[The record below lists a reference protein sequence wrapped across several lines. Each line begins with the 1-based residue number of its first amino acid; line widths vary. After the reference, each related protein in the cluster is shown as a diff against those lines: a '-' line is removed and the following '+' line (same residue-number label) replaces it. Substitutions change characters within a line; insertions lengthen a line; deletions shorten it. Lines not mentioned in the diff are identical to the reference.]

1 MIQLQIGNKE
11 GTNLKPLNVGAIH
24 NYDEKATSSARRA
37 GYYGRCRDFLR
48 YSHDFTIGTNI
59 LDLGIFT
66 SAGSTGYIW
75 QNGKLT
81 GLQLVLQNKKTS
93 GDYET
98 HTFVLRNTKFNQG
111 IVMCT
116 TEDAG
121 LYLMLNPLY
130 YQNVGSNPTWQ
141 QCVVYSTTICGGCN
155 ETTLSVTD
163 NCFFCG
169 WKKCVGKNELTEN
182 QMDFGFNNSQYLMSC
197 SGYGYSLN
205 NVDTWGD
212 NDGRARTSFL
222 NLENPYLWYQ
232 FITNELYVK
241 TASTIALFNEEED
254 PIIMAQNAYGDY
266 WIAGQE
272 SQASNPYDASMFA
285 YYQLGTDLSQYLRS
299 AGDKITLFNGSVIEL
314 IDDDGY
320 FIRVRDLSGTYK
332 MITKIAPFD
341 GICLKKWDL
350 NKDPYIQWD
359 SSYTGIYLTKTPGT
373 SGGLK
378 NWINSR
384 DESDNFQK
392 WLTAPFLICETSYI
406 TANNDLDWPSY
417 TSSHDKHPGIQ
428 YKSLFTGERLRFGC
442 FMVHNIRKVND
453 RIAYD
458 WDYLSEADNT
468 MTTAEAW
475 RVLLGI
481 SKYIDKTNPTGNPDA
496 IGGGSTGGGL
506 NTGSGKGDFTNT
518 NNKVVGNIPTT
529 GAEAVGNLFQM
540 AVISNTSLN
549 AVGERMDKDTRL
561 NILESIVSLKKVY
574 TPEVINTGNGITLQL
589 GGQQLTNIFVNPI
602 TNQYQE
608 VDFGS
613 IAINEYYGSFLDYAP
628 YTKIKIYLPFSGYY
642 DINTDNV
649 MDGTI
654 HLKCN
659 IDLLS
664 ATCMWI
670 ISVTGNGGLDS
681 VLYQFP
687 GNIGGDI
694 PVTATDYSGRI
705 STAIN
710 TAVRVAGDLV
720 AQNYI
725 GAATS
730 AISGGV
736 ELAMS
741 KPTKGNGGGTTGAM
755 GAMSPSVPYLVIE
768 RPVANIPDTYGET
781 VGYCSDASLSLGEAT
796 GYIKCKEVHLE
807 RISQATDSEMSE
819 LESLLKEGVIF

>member
-1 MIQLQIGNKE
+1 MIKLQIGNKE
-11 GTNLKPLNVGAIH
+11 GTNLKDLNMGVIH
-24 NYDEKATSSARRA
+24 DYDGKATEEARRGA
-37 GYYGRCRDFLR
+37 YYGRIQDFLR

-66 SAGSTGYIW
+66 SAGSTAYIW

-130 YQNVGSNPTWQ
+130 YKNIGSNPSWQ
-141 QCVVYSTTICGGCN
+141 QCVVYSTTLCGGCN
-155 ETTLSVTD
+155 ETTLSITD

-169 WKKCVGKNELTEN
+169 WKKCVGKNALNEN
-182 QMDFGFNNSQYLMSC
+182 QMDPGFNNSQYLMSC
-197 SGYGYSLN
+197 SGYGYSLSN
-205 NVDTWGD
+205 KDMWGD

-232 FITNELYVK
+232 FITNELYIK
-241 TASTIALFNEEED
+241 TASTIALFNEDED

-272 SQASNPYDASMFA
+272 STSSNAYDTSMFA
-285 YYQLGTDLSQYLRS
+285 YYQLGTDLSQYLQ
-299 AGDKITLFNGSVIEL
+299 AENDKITLFNGSVIEHYKQDG
-314 IDDDGY
+314 DD
-320 FIRVRDLSGTYK
+320 FIRLRDLSGTYY
-332 MITKIAPFD
+332 MICRIAPFN

-350 NKDPYIQWD
+350 NKDPYIQYD

-384 DESDNFQK
+384 DETDDFQK
-392 WLTAPFLICETSYI
+392 WLTASCLICETTYNAAHGNFI
-406 TANNDLDWPSY
+406 WPSY
-417 TSSHDKHPGIQ
+417 TTAHDKHPGIE
-428 YKSLFTGERLRFGC
+428 YKSLFDGKRFNYGC
-442 FMVHNIRKVND
+442 FMIHNGRQIND

-458 WDYLSEADNT
+458 YGYLESDNT
-468 MTTAEAW
+468 MKTAEAW

-496 IGGGSTGGGL
+496 IGGGNTGGGL

-518 NNKVVGNIPTT
+518 NNKVVSNIPSS
-529 GAEAVGNLFQM
+529 GAEALGNLFQM
-540 AVISNTSLN
+540 AVITNENLN
-549 AVGERMDKDTRL
+549 KVGNAMDKDTRL
-561 NILESIVSLKKVY
+561 NIIDSIVSLKKVY
-574 TPEVINTGNGITLQL
+574 VPEIINTSNGITLQL
-589 GGQQLTNIFVNPI
+589 GGKQLNGVIVNPI

-628 YTKIKIYLPFSGYY
+628 YTKIKIFLPFSGFY

-659 IDLLS
+659 IDIMS

-670 ISVTGNGGLDS
+670 ISVTGKGGLNS
-681 VLYQFP
+681 VLYQYP

-694 PVTATDYSGRI
+694 PITATDYSGRI
-705 STAIN
+705 TTTIN
-710 TAVRVAGDLV
+710 TAVRVAGDLIAKDYV
-720 AQNYI
+720 

-730 AISGGV
+730 AVGGIT
-736 ELAMS
+736 EIAMS
-741 KPTKGNGGGTTGAM
+741 KPSKGNGGGTTGSL
-755 GAMSPSVPYLVIE
+755 GAMSPNVPYLIIE
-768 RPVANIPDTYGET
+768 RPVANIPDNYGDT
-781 VGYCSDASLSLGEAT
+781 VGYCSDASLILGEAT
-796 GYIKCKEVHLE
+796 GYMKIKDVHLE
-807 RISQATDSEMSE
+807 NMGYATADEIAE
-819 LESLLKEGVIF
+819 IESLLKEGVVF